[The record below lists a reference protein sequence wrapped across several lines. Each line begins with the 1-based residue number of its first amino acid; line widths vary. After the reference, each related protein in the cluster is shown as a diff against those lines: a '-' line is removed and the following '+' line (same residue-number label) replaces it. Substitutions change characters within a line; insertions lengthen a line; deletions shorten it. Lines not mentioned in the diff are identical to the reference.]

1 MNNQEVQ
8 PTATTTP
15 SYTISR
21 YKSFTTKDN
30 DEPEP
35 THLDMKSLPPLLQRL
50 LPFSAGKNPKL
61 FIALCHPWDM
71 FGLLFFVALT
81 DSLVIG
87 TIITVVGHVN
97 SCSGAAL
104 CIHKGPLYD
113 MLGDPKVAQR
123 ARKLANG
130 FSFLMGFFFF
140 VMFPLIYYVL
150 FIPMLETDIFGTNEI
165 TKYIVIGT
173 MISTPIMQ
181 VLCTPMMLLAQPLRD
196 EAFESW
202 QQKIEEYVIFLRM
215 ELLSDIE
222 GNNACN
228 VTNSDTNTDT
238 DTNTDRIQNMSA
250 RAVLGRIGGKQQVA
264 NKWAMSINYA
274 TGFFNNLNITTSII
288 MPFAILGGMSV
299 STKTLEPGRFAIL
312 LVMIFIMSY
321 FAFRGLSAV
330 TAPNTKWQKCCREL
344 LTDARL
350 KPRIHQIFGTHPE
363 AWKQFLNDHE
373 LSAARLFGVRVTNK
387 KLSEVSGLI
396 GSVLTLILYFVVRQ
410 EINKMSLS

>member
-1 MNNQEVQ
+1 MDNQEVQ
-8 PTATTTP
+8 PTTTTTP

-35 THLDMKSLPPLLQRL
+35 KPLDMKSLPSILQRL

-71 FGLLFFVALT
+71 FGLVLFVALT

-87 TIITVVGHVN
+87 SIIAVVGHVN
-97 SCSGAAL
+97 SCSNAAL
-104 CIHKGPLYD
+104 CVHKGPLYD
-113 MLGDPKVAQR
+113 MLANPKVAKR
-123 ARKLANG
+123 AKELVNN
-130 FSFLMGFFFF
+130 FSFFMGFGLF
-140 VMFPLIYYVL
+140 VMCPLMFYLV

-165 TKYIVIGT
+165 TRYIVMGT
-173 MISTPIMQ
+173 MISSPFLQ
-181 VLCTPMMLLAQPLRD
+181 VFCAPMMLIGQPLRD

-202 QQKIEEYVIFLRM
+202 KEKIEEYVNFLRM

-222 GNNACN
+222 DNNAGN
-228 VTNSDTNTDT
+228 VTNSDTNSDT
-238 DTNTDRIQNMSA
+238 DTNIDRIQNMSA
-250 RAVLGRIGGKQQVA
+250 RAVLGRIGKKQQVV
-264 NKWAMSINYA
+264 NKWAISINHA
-274 TGFFNNLNITTSII
+274 TGLFNNLSIATSII
-288 MPFAILGGMSV
+288 MPFSILGGMSV
-299 STKTLEPGRFAIL
+299 STKTLEPGRFAVLLLFISIL
-312 LVMIFIMSY
+312 AW
-321 FAFRGLSAV
+321 FAIRGLVAV